1 MKTFLLYLLCG
12 GGIAYLTE
20 RFLAWIDVEHA
31 FRLKDRVLMILFW
44 PLIALFFLYHF
55 ISGILTELNKRD

>member
-1 MKTFLLYLLCG
+1 
-12 GGIAYLTE
+12 
-20 RFLAWIDVEHA
+20 
-31 FRLKDRVLMILFW
+31 LMILFW